1 MKLVREE
8 YVQVKRG
15 NLIDGKAIAE
25 QIKEE
30 LKGEIER
37 WAASSGRRPG
47 LAVILVGEDPASQ
60 TYVRGKVRDCEQVG
74 IHSQLIRKPDSTE
87 EEELL
92 SEIRR
97 LNEDPTMD
105 GILVQLPLPRQISA
119 TRVISEIHPEK
130 DVDGFHPL
138 NAGGLATGLDSLLP
152 CTPHGILQMLKR
164 TGIPIA
170 GKHAVVVGR
179 SNIVGK
185 PVSLLLQKENATVTM
200 CHSRTEGLAHHT
212 RQADILVAAVGRLH
226 MITEEHVKPGA
237 VVIDVGMNRTPEGKL
252 AGDVDFD
259 SVRDLA
265 SHITPV
271 PGGVGPMTRAML
283 LYNTVLAAQRD
294 GF

>member
-1 MKLVREE
+1 MQTLTERSF
-8 YVQVKRG
+8 QVNRG
-15 NLIDGKAIAE
+15 NLIDGKGIAG

-30 LKGEIER
+30 LKDEVKKWSAR
-37 WAASSGRRPG
+37 SGRRPG
-47 LAVILVGEDPASQ
+47 LAVILVGEDPASR

-74 IHSQLIRKPDSTE
+74 IQSELIQKPDTIG

-92 SEIRR
+92 FEIHR
-97 LNEDPTMD
+97 LNEDPAVD
-105 GILVQLPLPRQISA
+105 GILVQLPLPGHISSD
-119 TRVISEIHPEK
+119 RIISEIRPEK

-138 NAGGLATGLDSLLP
+138 NAGRLSTGLKSMLP

-164 TGIPIA
+164 TGISIA

-200 CHSRTEGLAHHT
+200 CHSRTENLLHHT

-226 MITEEHVKPGA
+226 IITDEHVKPGA

-252 AGDVDFD
+252 AGDVAFA
-259 SVRDLA
+259 SVREKA
-265 SHITPV
+265 SYITPV

-283 LYNTVLAAQRD
+283 LYNTVQAAK
-294 GF
+294 GN